1 MMRRPFIS
9 LPAPTMTRSRTLAAA
24 PLAILLIACGGGGGN
39 AGGDTAATTTPVA
52 TTATPSGGELL
63 FQQRCLSCHQATG
76 EGLPGTYPP
85 LAGSEYVNAADPGV
99 PARILIHG
107 ISGPITVKGTE
118 YNNLMPPYG
127 VGVQM
132 SDEEVA
138 QLLTYV
144 RSSFGNSASAV
155 TAADVKKARDET
167 ASHTGPM
174 TVELLKPLMK

>member
-1 MMRRPFIS
+1 MI
-9 LPAPTMTRSRTLAAA
+9 TTRLAVAAATLA
-24 PLAILLIACGGGGGN
+24 LIACGGGGEN
-39 AGGDTAATTTPVA
+39 AGGDTGSTASTTA
-52 TTATPSGGELL
+52 TTATPSGGEALY
-63 FQQRCLSCHQATG
+63 QQRCMSCHQATG

-85 LAGSEYVNAADPGV
+85 LAGSEFITAADPGV

-118 YNNLMPPYG
+118 YNNMMPPYG

-138 QLLTYV
+138 QLLTYA

-174 TVELLKPLMK
+174 TIEVLKPLMK

>member
-1 MMRRPFIS
+1 MRRFSI
-9 LPAPTMTRSRTLAAA
+9 PALAALVA
-24 PLAILLIACGGGGGN
+24 TAACGGGGEAPAN
-39 AGGDTAATTTPVA
+39 TPSAEPQAAVAAATSSA
-52 TTATPSGGELL
+52 GETLY
-63 FQQRCLSCHQATG
+63 QQCCLSCHQATG

-85 LAGSEYVNAADPGV
+85 LKSSEYANAADPGV

-107 ISGPITVKGTE
+107 ISGPITVHGAE

-132 SDEEVA
+132 SDDEVA

-144 RSSFGNSASAV
+144 RSSWGNTASAV

-174 TVELLKPLMK
+174 TADLLKPLMK

>member
-1 MMRRPFIS
+1 MRLSPVI
-9 LPAPTMTRSRTLAAA
+9 AVA
-24 PLAILLIACGGGGGN
+24 PLLTLIACGGGGEQ
-39 AGGDTAATTTPVA
+39 AGSDTGTTTTATTTAAPA
-52 TTATPSGGELL
+52 GGELL
-63 FQQRCLSCHQATG
+63 YQQRCLSCHQATG

-85 LAGSEYVNAADPGV
+85 LAGSEYVGAADPGV

-138 QLLTYV
+138 ELLTYV
-144 RSSFGNSASAV
+144 RSSFGNTASAV

>member
-1 MMRRPFIS
+1 MRISPFAS
-9 LPAPTMTRSRTLAAA
+9 AV
-24 PLAILLIACGGGGGN
+24 PLLILIACGGGGEQ
-39 AGGDTAATTTPVA
+39 AGGDTTTT
-52 TTATPSGGELL
+52 TTTTTVTPSGGEALY
-63 FQQRCLSCHQATG
+63 QQRCLSCHQATG

-85 LAGSEYVNAADPGV
+85 LAGSEFVNAADPGV

-132 SDEEVA
+132 SDDEVA

-144 RSSFGNSASAV
+144 RSSFGNTASAV

-174 TVELLKPLMK
+174 TIDVLKPLMK

>member
-1 MMRRPFIS
+1 MHN
-9 LPAPTMTRSRTLAAA
+9 APIAATALLLA
-24 PLAILLIACGGGGGN
+24 LIACGGGGEQT
-39 AGGDTAATTTPVA
+39 GGDTTTT
-52 TTATPSGGELL
+52 TTTTTVTPTGGEALY
-63 FQQRCLSCHQATG
+63 QQRCLSCHQATG

-85 LAGSEYVNAADPGV
+85 LAGSEFVNAADPGV

-132 SDEEVA
+132 SDDEVA

-144 RSSFGNSASAV
+144 RSSFGNTGSAV

>member
-1 MMRRPFIS
+1 MRIS
-9 LPAPTMTRSRTLAAA
+9 RFAAAA
-24 PLAILLIACGGGGGN
+24 PLLALIACGGGGEKP
-39 AGGDTAATTTPVA
+39 AVDTTT
-52 TTATPSGGELL
+52 TTTVTPTGGEALY
-63 FQQRCLSCHQATG
+63 QQRCLSCHQATG

-85 LAGSEYVNAADPGV
+85 LAGSEFVNAADPGV

-107 ISGPITVKGTE
+107 VSGPITVKGTE

-144 RSSFGNSASAV
+144 RSSFGNTASAV

>member
-1 MMRRPFIS
+1 MRTAR
-9 LPAPTMTRSRTLAAA
+9 LLALGTAA
-24 PLAILLIACGGGGGN
+24 VTIACSGGGGN
-39 AGGDTAATTTPVA
+39 AGGDTTTTATTTTV
-52 TTATPSGGELL
+52 TPAAGEALY
-63 FQQRCLSCHQATG
+63 QQRCLSCHQATG

-85 LAGSEYVNAADPGV
+85 LAGSEFINTADPGV
-99 PARILIHG
+99 AARILIHG

-144 RSSFGNSASAV
+144 RSSFGNTGSAV

-174 TVELLKPLMK
+174 TVDLLKPLMK